1 MITRGGSLLASALL
15 VMTSC
20 FLPVSA
26 AEKQEGPSEVKS
38 ATVSGFMPETL
49 NLEFSDQN
57 WMNQIEE
64 LTVDGS
70 KYVKGTISW
79 GTSEKVWQ
87 VTEVTGAYGSYRAL
101 KLVNPDYPAQ
111 ITIKAKG
118 YQTIKVKV
126 EKNAAVYPY
135 EYKATVEKES
145 GSQSGSGGQSG
156 SGNQSGS
163 GSQSGSGNQ
172 SDGGNTAG
180 KINLSQLKLSL
191 GLWGSTWKIT
201 VSDADAYVAK
211 VKEVS
216 VNGKVWTENPYSPN
230 MGGRYQ
236 KKAETNQLI
245 FAAQDF
251 SAAQTIPI
259 LKSGDSVRVKAEGYE
274 DLSFK
279 FLIDADGNASL
290 AEDDQQGDPY
300 ELRVKLQGSFEA
312 AIKGQKNYDGV
323 TSASLSGASQNKNSN
338 VKVYGALVKK
348 GQEPKGQDW
357 EELDHTSKIQLDPS
371 QCRVNFVPDTASGTA
386 AGSQSGM
393 EGRYLTLSS
402 SLTLSGTPKDP
413 GRYLISVSV
422 ADRQGRVA
430 VSNSL
435 PFTVYSGQEKLA
447 DQLKEENLKKYANG
461 LMAWDIMEPWAIRE
475 FGSNVSGQ
483 DNAVRVPAKLEVWFG
498 SHESGTYGVLGYDIA
513 WEDVEQGRIPPTLY
527 IPAGCDLTLKN
538 MKILS
543 SVRIVVEKG
552 GKLTLSDS
560 TVQGIIDVQDGGKFS
575 MNYDSFAGKFTTGA
589 SICGQLRLADGAILE
604 NAAIYSNA
612 NYLANG
618 SRTDRTTAEPVV
630 TMSGNVTVKGQVFI
644 RGDEAGSDR
653 GQTALR
659 VRGRIHLEDGAQ
671 LAAYGGAG
679 KVLLNAKG
687 GNAIELE
694 EGSKIDGKGKVIA
707 IGGDVLWGDG
717 GNAISGKG
725 SIETAEAFLQGANA
739 SKLRNSNPGKA
750 IAGEVKVTSFRQ
762 HIADGAQ
769 SEAIGADDP
778 LLKLYWR
785 TGIDPTPAMDLYQT
799 REVKPEGQGKGDPQL
814 EKPKT
819 EDPSKENSRPENSN
833 TGNAG
838 DGKSQAKKP
847 KEMSVDPGDGSS
859 QMNPKRINQGQSI
872 GQNTGAENRRITDR
886 AVAGKGN
893 RRGDAF
899 GVSRADDQLTANH
912 KTAASEQAAP
922 AGSVYTGERASV
934 GDTQTAA
941 GDQAAAKS
949 QNSTEK
955 NQEQG
960 ADKAGVFSPLLIGI
974 IIAIIL
980 AALLTGIRYAIVKR
994 K

>member
-1 MITRGGSLLASALL
+1 M
-15 VMTSC
+15 
-20 FLPVSA
+20 
-26 AEKQEGPSEVKS
+26 
-38 ATVSGFMPETL
+38 
-49 NLEFSDQN
+49 
-57 WMNQIEE
+57 
-64 LTVDGS
+64 
-70 KYVKGTISW
+70 
-79 GTSEKVWQ
+79 
-87 VTEVTGAYGSYRAL
+87 
-101 KLVNPDYPAQ
+101 
-111 ITIKAKG
+111 
-118 YQTIKVKV
+118 
-126 EKNAAVYPY
+126 
-135 EYKATVEKES
+135 
-145 GSQSGSGGQSG
+145 
-156 SGNQSGS
+156 
-163 GSQSGSGNQ
+163 
-172 SDGGNTAG
+172 
-180 KINLSQLKLSL
+180 
-191 GLWGSTWKIT
+191 
-201 VSDADAYVAK
+201 
-211 VKEVS
+211 
-216 VNGKVWTENPYSPN
+216 
-230 MGGRYQ
+230 
-236 KKAETNQLI
+236 
-245 FAAQDF
+245 
-251 SAAQTIPI
+251 
-259 LKSGDSVRVKAEGYE
+259 
-274 DLSFK
+274 
-279 FLIDADGNASL
+279 
-290 AEDDQQGDPY
+290 
-300 ELRVKLQGSFEA
+300 
-312 AIKGQKNYDGV
+312 
-323 TSASLSGASQNKNSN
+323 
-338 VKVYGALVKK
+338 
-348 GQEPKGQDW
+348 
-357 EELDHTSKIQLDPS
+357 
-371 QCRVNFVPDTASGTA
+371 PDTASGTA

-513 WEDVEQGRIPPTLY
+513 WEDVEQGRIPQTLY

-552 GKLTLSDS
+552 GKLNLSDS

-630 TMSGNVTVKGQVFI
+630 TTSGNVTVKGQVFI

-653 GQTALR
+653 GQPALR
-659 VRGRIHLEDGAQ
+659 VKGRLHLEDGAQ

-750 IAGEVKVTSFRQ
+750 IAGEVKVTSSRQ

-799 REVKPEGQGKGDPQL
+799 REVKPQDSEEEDPNPKKPGP
-814 EKPKT
+814 EKPETDEQKKPGADDVGRENLNPVKPGT
-819 EDPSKENSRPENSN
+819 EDSGIKKQDQASARIRAN
-833 TGNAG
+833 
-838 DGKSQAKKP
+838 GKS
-847 KEMSVDPGDGSS
+847 
-859 QMNPKRINQGQSI
+859 
-872 GQNTGAENRRITDR
+872 
-886 AVAGKGN
+886 
-893 RRGDAF
+893 
-899 GVSRADDQLTANH
+899 VSDQ
-912 KTAASEQAAP
+912 KTAP
-922 AGSVYTGERASV
+922 GSQKADKSRKSAQNRQNSMRQEV
-934 GDTQTAA
+934 TAA
-941 GDQAAAKS
+941 KTGD
-949 QNSTEK
+949 
-955 NQEQG
+955 EQ
-960 ADKAGVFSPLLIGI
+960 SLLIGI
-974 IIAIIL
+974 AVALLAGSLLTWVRLAII
-980 AALLTGIRYAIVKR
+980 KR
-994 K
+994 RRNEK